1 MCAYIC
7 NYIYIYTVC
16 VHAHTFGKFESFGP
30 MAHVRI
36 TFSWDVWQCDPP
48 FWPLIKPKRSK
59 SDRRWIRIIGIA
71 GEGKIAW
78 EAKEGLPGSFF
89 GLWVISSDLG

>member
-7 NYIYIYTVC
+7 NYIYTVC

-36 TFSWDVWQCDPP
+36 TFSWDV
-48 FWPLIKPKRSK
+48 
-59 SDRRWIRIIGIA
+59 
-71 GEGKIAW
+71 
-78 EAKEGLPGSFF
+78 
-89 GLWVISSDLG
+89 